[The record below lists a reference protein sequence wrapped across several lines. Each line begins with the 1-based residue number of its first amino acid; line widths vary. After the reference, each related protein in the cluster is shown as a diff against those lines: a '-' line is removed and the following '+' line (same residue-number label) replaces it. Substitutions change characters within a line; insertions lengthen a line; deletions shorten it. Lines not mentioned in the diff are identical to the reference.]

1 MDLVYKLITQ
11 ENYEIIAEFLEVN
24 YGGVKS
30 MIGKHASWIDN
41 DPRDIPQWV
50 NWVQLVPAKHMTVT
64 DGYLADGIVARR
76 RREAAVHRD

>member
-11 ENYEIIAEFLEVN
+11 ENYEIVSDFLEVN
-24 YGGVKS
+24 YGGTKLF
-30 MIGKHASWIDN
+30 IGQYASWVDN
-41 DPRDIPQWV
+41 DPKDIPQWV
-50 NWVQLVPAKHMTVT
+50 TWTKTVPAKHMTVT